1 MSYPK
6 NPNTIVIQNKFYP
19 KGLTEL
25 DIWNYYQK
33 VKPNILKTLQNKDVM
48 FFIMVDK
55 NKAIVRRRLDNKVI
69 RLKPNNYDQIITGRT
84 VSLHSGMSAY
94 ETFGIIDV
102 DIESNDGFRWAK
114 EATYRVYDY
123 VMDKMPIVRSAS
135 IRYTGKQS
143 FHIKCEFGRKM
154 KIDVIQFLIKKFLL
168 NSELSKI
175 YTINQKRRSGVP
187 NLDLSPNK
195 LRGNY
200 IALDSLSIWGLRCME
215 VDYVNLVVFDPRKA
229 LIKYK

>member
-6 NPNTIVIQNKFYP
+6 NPNTIVIQNKFYS

-33 VKPNILKTLQNKDVM
+33 VKPNLLKNLQNRDVM
-48 FFIMVDK
+48 MFIMVDK

-84 VSLHSGMSAY
+84 VSLHSGMSAH
-94 ETFGIIDV
+94 ESFGIIDI
-102 DIESNDGFRWAK
+102 DISPNDGFRWAK
-114 EATYRVYDY
+114 EATNRVYNY
-123 VMDKMPIVRSAS
+123 VMDKMPVIRSAS

-143 FHIKCEFGRKM
+143 FHIKCDFGRKM
-154 KIDVIQFLIKKFLL
+154 KTEVIQFLIKKFLL

-175 YTINQKRRSGVP
+175 YTIDQKRRSGVP

-195 LRGNY
+195 FRGNH
-200 IALDSLSIWGLRCME
+200 ITVDSLSIWGLRCME
-215 VDYVNLVVFDPRKA
+215 VDYVNLRSFDQREA